1 MDDPLSAAKGILLA
15 CIVSAFLYLLG
26 GMLLVIIG
34 GQL

>member
-1 MDDPLSAAKGILLA
+1 MDDPLSAAKGILVA
-15 CIVSAFLYLLG
+15 CVIGAFLYLLG